1 MLTHPVPHSRL
12 LLWEALLGPLL
23 SLSTVVIFSVTS
35 TLDGE
40 REGESGGWG
49 RGSELGSALE
59 FRMAPTSTVF
69 IEMQPL
75 VDSEGKDD

>member
-1 MLTHPVPHSRL
+1 M
-12 LLWEALLGPLL
+12 
-23 SLSTVVIFSVTS
+23 
-35 TLDGE
+35 
-40 REGESGGWG
+40 GGG
-49 RGSELGSALE
+49 GGSELGSALE